1 MKKKIQK
8 KQKNDESTFS
18 SSEVMSL
25 LEHMNEGIAV
35 IAESQVGFS
44 KRFDGIDD
52 RLDGIDGRLDG
63 IDDRLDGIDGR
74 LDGIDGRL
82 DGIDG
87 RLDSL
92 ESKTDR
98 IQEDV
103 TDIKSQLSEKV
114 DRSEFVKLEKRMV
127 KLEQVVFSKGA

>member
-8 KQKNDESTFS
+8 KQKNDDPAFS

-35 IAESQVGFS
+35 IAESQSGFT
-44 KRFDGIDD
+44 KRFDGIDKKFA
-52 RLDGIDGRLDG
+52 GIDKRLDG
-63 IDDRLDGIDGR
+63 IDD
-74 LDGIDGRL
+74 RL

-127 KLEQVVFSKGA
+127 KLEQVVFSKGV

>member
-8 KQKNDESTFS
+8 KQKNDEPTFS

-25 LEHMNEGIAV
+25 LEHMNDGIAV

-44 KRFDGIDD
+44 KRFDGID
-52 RLDGIDGRLDG
+52 GRLDG
-63 IDDRLDGIDGR
+63 IDD
-74 LDGIDGRL
+74 
-82 DGIDG
+82 

-114 DRSEFVKLEKRMV
+114 DHSEFVKLEKRMV
-127 KLEQVVFSKGA
+127 KLEQVVFSKGV